1 MENYKKSLAT
11 GINFMY
17 IGLLLSML
25 VTIGLVIYSYSVM
38 DNSDI
43 GDFVHGLQTGMFG
56 GIFIALI
63 FGIVKSK
70 KALKDENSL
79 KQSYIIATDERSKFV
94 FSKMSLTAVYVEH
107 FFLMLAI
114 IVSGFFNEVICLTLL
129 VVLII
134 SIAFKFSLYFYFN
147 KTI

>member
-1 MENYKKSLAT
+1 MENYKKSLST

-17 IGLLLSML
+17 IGIILSML
-25 VTIGLVIYSYSVM
+25 VTIGLVFYSYRLM
-38 DNSDI
+38 DNSNI
-43 GDFVHGLQTGMFG
+43 GDFVHGVQTGMFG

-63 FGIVKSK
+63 LGIIKNK
-70 KALKDENSL
+70 KILKDETSL
-79 KQSYIIATDERSKFV
+79 KQSYIVANDERSKFV

-114 IVSGFFNEVICLTLL
+114 VISGFFNEIVCLTLL

-134 SIAFKFSLYFYFN
+134 SIIFKFSLYHYFN
-147 KTI
+147 KSI

>member
-1 MENYKKSLAT
+1 MENYKKSLST

-17 IGLLLSML
+17 IGLILSML
-25 VTIGLVIYSYSVM
+25 VTIGLVFYSYSVM
-38 DNSDI
+38 NNSDI

-56 GIFIALI
+56 GIFISLV

-79 KQSYIIATDERSKFV
+79 KQSYIIANDERTKFV
-94 FSKMSLTAVYVEH
+94 FSKMSLTAVYVEN
-107 FFLMLAI
+107 FSLMLAI
-114 IVSGFFNEVICLTLL
+114 IVSGFFSEVICLTLL
-129 VVLII
+129 GVLVI
-134 SIAFKFSLYFYFN
+134 SGVLKFSLYYYYN

>member
-1 MENYKKSLAT
+1 MENYKKSLTT

-43 GDFVHGLQTGMFG
+43 GDFIHGLQTGMFG
-56 GIFIALI
+56 GIIIALI
-63 FGIVKSK
+63 LGIVKSK

-79 KQSYIIATDERSKFV
+79 KQSYIIANDERSKFV

-114 IVSGFFNEVICLTLL
+114 IISGFFNEVICLTLL

-134 SIAFKFSLYFYFN
+134 SIVFKFSLYFYFN

>member
-1 MENYKKSLAT
+1 MEKYKKSLST

-17 IGLLLSML
+17 IGIIFSIL
-25 VTIGLVIYSYSVM
+25 VTIGLVFYSYSVM
-38 DNSDI
+38 DNSHI
-43 GDFVHGLQTGMFG
+43 GDFVHGVQTGMFG
-56 GIFIALI
+56 GIFIALVL
-63 FGIVKSK
+63 GIIKNK
-70 KALKDENSL
+70 KVLKDETSL
-79 KQSYIIATDERSKFV
+79 KQSYIVANDERTKFI

-114 IVSGFFNEVICLTLL
+114 VISGFFNEIICLTLL

-134 SIAFKFSLYFYFN
+134 SIAFKFSLYLYFN

>member
-114 IVSGFFNEVICLTLL
+114 IVSV
-129 VVLII
+129 
-134 SIAFKFSLYFYFN
+134 FSTKSSALRS
-147 KTI
+147 

>member
-1 MENYKKSLAT
+1 MENYKKSLTT

-43 GDFVHGLQTGMFG
+43 GDFIHGLQTGMFG

-63 FGIVKSK
+63 LGIVKSK

-79 KQSYIIATDERSKFV
+79 KQSYIIANDERSKFV

-114 IVSGFFNEVICLTLL
+114 IISGFFNEVICLTLL

-134 SIAFKFSLYFYFN
+134 SIVFKFSLYFYFN

>member
-1 MENYKKSLAT
+1 MENYKKSLTT

-17 IGLLLSML
+17 IGLILSML
-25 VTIGLVIYSYSVM
+25 VTIGLVIFSYSVM

-56 GIFIALI
+56 GIFISLI
-63 FGIVKSK
+63 LGIVKNK

-79 KQSYIIATDERSKFV
+79 KQSYIIANDERSKFV

-114 IVSGFFNEVICLTLL
+114 IVSGFSTKSSALH
-129 VVLII
+129 
-134 SIAFKFSLYFYFN
+134 S
-147 KTI
+147 

>member
-1 MENYKKSLAT
+1 VENYKKSLTT

-56 GIFIALI
+56 GIFMALI
-63 FGIVKSK
+63 LGIVKSK

-79 KQSYIIATDERSKFV
+79 KQSYIIANDERTKFV

-129 VVLII
+129 VVLVI
-134 SIAFKFSLYFYFN
+134 SIAFKFSLYYYFN
-147 KTI
+147 NMI

>member
-1 MENYKKSLAT
+1 MENYKKSLTT

-43 GDFVHGLQTGMFG
+43 GDFIHGLQTGMFG

-63 FGIVKSK
+63 LGIVKNK

-79 KQSYIIATDERSKFV
+79 KQSYIIANDERSKFV

-134 SIAFKFSLYFYFN
+134 SIAFKFSLYYYFN
-147 KTI
+147 KAI